1 MPCCR
6 CCCGGEDCTEGQE
19 GKCCCGGPS
28 GTCCQ
33 AGEYCC
39 GGVCQEEP
47 CGCTGDCEWQVVWG
61 IGDTFGWELLAS
73 CVDEDCLCAEPDVED
88 VGTEESPAQE
98 ENYFT
103 PCQECL
109 EDGDCGEGRYC
120 CDGVCKDGP
129 CCETAADCPTYGL
142 PCEDFFP
149 GAPEQCCDGACEP
162 NACWPGAQITLSFTK
177 KVGCTAGFLS
187 GIAEGDPFDVVIS
200 GGSLAECG
208 VTSVAVTSAPCLT
221 AWTLGEE
228 CEVTDLTFSTASIA
242 TCEQCY
248 EFVSW
253 TSCRLDCNGDCV

>member
-1 MPCCR
+1 VVFEGVFP
-6 CCCGGEDCTEGQE
+6 GSDPAFNYKILDCTLSGEIDGLLCCEGE
-19 GKCCCGGPS
+19 VLASDILAALGGTEPE
-28 GTCCQ
+28 CQ
-33 AGEYCC
+33 ALESYG
-39 GGVCQEEP
+39 
-47 CGCTGDCEWQVVWG
+47 
-61 IGDTFGWELLAS
+61 AS
-73 CVDEDCLCAEPDVED
+73 C
-88 VGTEESPAQE
+88 
-98 ENYFT
+98 
-103 PCQECL
+103 
-109 EDGDCGEGRYC
+109 DGA
-120 CDGVCKDGP
+120 
-129 CCETAADCPTYGL
+129 CETAADCPTYGL

-177 KVGCTAGFLS
+177 KVGCTAGLLS

-253 TSCRLDCNGDCV
+253 TSCRLDCNGDCA